1 MFFFSLFHCLR
12 CSLTSIYL
20 SLPQNQVQREI
31 KYAMTSLPW
40 ISLPTVALFFAEV
53 RGYSKLYD
61 AVDESPLGMLKKVS
75 SSVLLTFPVRL
86 SQGVEFLM
94 LQWCVFRLARSF
106 PEYDFLPVFHW
117 HVYLLDSPLPTP
129 QAYIQGEFDRS
140 PFCIFV
146 SITMWR

>member
-1 MFFFSLFHCLR
+1 MHVYPLAVQRPNIYRDYSLIVTGHCKTLISKCSFFSLFHCLR

-61 AVDESPLGMLKKVS
+61 AVDESPLGMSKKVS

-94 LQWCVFRLARSF
+94 LQWCVFRLAWSF
-106 PEYDFLPVFHW
+106 PEYDFLPVFH
-117 HVYLLDSPLPTP
+117 
-129 QAYIQGEFDRS
+129 
-140 PFCIFV
+140 
-146 SITMWR
+146 